1 MILQIIP
8 ALASVFAIAILTLG
22 GSRLPPINDPVQ
34 VVADCQSLVEMKQRG
49 EIQLTETNLW
59 ITGTLAKEQWPIS
72 IAALNPL
79 WISVFDDRV
88 SIMISTGGIDASYG
102 FLIPYLKQ
110 TNYNH
115 IGRGRNQING
125 RYISKTQFQ
134 DIYYWE
140 DIE

>member
-34 VVADCQSLVEMKQRG
+34 IVADCQSLVEMKQRG
-49 EIQLTETNLW
+49 ELTFDENSRPRGALA
-59 ITGTLAKEQWPIS
+59 TGQWPSS
-72 IAALNPL
+72 ITTLNPL
-79 WISVFDDRV
+79 GIYVSDDRV
-88 SIMISTGGIDASYG
+88 SIMISTGGMDASYG

-110 TNYNH
+110 TNYNY
-115 IGRGRNQING
+115 IGRGRIPING

-134 DIYYWE
+134 DIYYWS